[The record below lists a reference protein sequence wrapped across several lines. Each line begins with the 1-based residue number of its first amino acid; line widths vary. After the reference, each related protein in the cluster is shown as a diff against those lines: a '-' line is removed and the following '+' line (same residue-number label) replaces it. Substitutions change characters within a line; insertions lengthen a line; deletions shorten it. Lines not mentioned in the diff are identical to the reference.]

1 MGSSMLV
8 FDREL
13 KRTQRAAAALAPHA
27 ADYDYLR
34 AEVADRVVDRLDDIT
49 REFKNVLDLGC
60 GKGHVLE
67 ALVKAGRV
75 GGPPG
80 PRALSSLTQCDS
92 SEEVLALAERR
103 AEAAMAAAAHA
114 AEEAAAAAAAAGA
127 GAGGGAEAAAVAA
140 PTAVFS
146 LCADEEALP
155 FEPEQFDL
163 VTSSMALHWV
173 NDLPGALIQ
182 VRLLARG

>member
-127 GAGGGAEAAAVAA
+127 GGGAEAAAVAA

-182 VRLLARG
+182 VRLLARD